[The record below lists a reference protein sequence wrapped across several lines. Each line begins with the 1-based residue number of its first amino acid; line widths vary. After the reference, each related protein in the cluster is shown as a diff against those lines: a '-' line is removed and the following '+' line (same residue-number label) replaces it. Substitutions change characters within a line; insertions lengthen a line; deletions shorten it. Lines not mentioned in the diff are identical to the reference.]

1 VKVLTS
7 GRYEISARRW
17 PVEADHPINAPL
29 PPGANVAGS
38 DIAFRARPGAAIPAA
53 TATLR
58 VDGRNLAT
66 SPVRPTDTNIAFT
79 TTLSA
84 GSHQLAP
91 VFTTADGKE
100 VGAYYAVVTK
110 IP

>member
-1 VKVLTS
+1 MSSLMRSEMYTLP
-7 GRYEISARRW
+7 SA
-17 PVEADHPINAPL
+17 
-29 PPGANVAGS
+29 S
-38 DIAFRARPGAAIPAA
+38 
-53 TATLR
+53 T
-58 VDGRNLAT
+58 LAT
-66 SPVRPTDTNIAFT
+66 SPVRPTDTNISFT